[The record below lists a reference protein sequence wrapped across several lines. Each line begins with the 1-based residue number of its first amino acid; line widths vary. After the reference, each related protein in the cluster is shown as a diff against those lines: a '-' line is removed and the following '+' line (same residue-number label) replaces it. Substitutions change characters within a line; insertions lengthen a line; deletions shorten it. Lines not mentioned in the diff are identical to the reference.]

1 MEKQYGELWPAIK
14 KVKRLFDPSAILNP
28 GKLVS
33 DWVHRCDDNLR
44 QVSTEIHVVHGDR
57 DLIQPANP
65 EVLVA
70 EMSSNPV
77 RKLSVIQ
84 DWGISNRIEQVV
96 RSCNGCGR
104 AERRLLISGNVRC
117 FASIRLKKPHREP
130 RRI

>member
-1 MEKQYGELWPAIK
+1 M
-14 KVKRLFDPSAILNP
+14 NP

-57 DLIQPANP
+57 DLIQPG
-65 EVLVA
+65 ESELLVA
-70 EMSSNPV
+70 EMSANPV

-84 DWGISNRIEQVV
+84 DWGISNGIEQVV

-104 AERRLLISGNVRC
+104 CRTTA
-117 FASIRLKKPHREP
+117 
-130 RRI
+130 RINDSAQ